1 MDRTLFDRRIPASH
15 KPRMLAAAALTALAL
30 SACGGGGGG
39 TGTGTSGPSLTAGGV
54 TAGVE
59 YDTTSSEPSLS
70 IKKGS
75 TAWDASPPDAD
86 VQAAPS
92 GWASSTRINAATGS
106 ETERFRVV
114 AKIASASDE
123 DYLAYG
129 YWNRHP
135 LDNLDD
141 YQPFYYGKTPYTG
154 NVVEQT
160 GGPVTYTG
168 GATGVYQTDTSDDAT
183 AVAGRFTADVSISAS
198 FGGNSEAASLRLGM
212 SNIVTRTSAGTAAG
226 PELNDILNIVG
237 LRATNVKDAS
247 FTGIGNTSAV
257 RWGGYF
263 YGPSGANPSGITG
276 WFEKLYTT
284 FRDGSSGGVFLNGAF
299 GAKKE

>member
-15 KPRMLAAAALTALAL
+15 KPRMLAAAASTALAL

-39 TGTGTSGPSLTAGGV
+39 GGGGTGTSGPSLTAGGV

-59 YDTTSSEPSLS
+59 YDTTNSEPSLS

-75 TAWDASPPDAD
+75 TVWDESPPDAD

-92 GWASSTRINAATGS
+92 GWASSTRIDKATGS

-129 YWNRHP
+129 YWNRVP
-135 LDNLDD
+135 LESLDG
-141 YQPFYYGKTPYTG
+141 YRPFYYGKTPYTG
-154 NVVEQT
+154 NVVERT
-160 GGPVTYTG
+160 GFVTYTG
-168 GATGVYQTDTSDDAT
+168 GATGVYQTSERGSAGT
-183 AVAGRFTADVSISAS
+183 AVAGRFTADVTLTAS
-198 FGGNSEAASLRLGM
+198 FGNSSDVPKLLFGIT
-212 SNIVTRTSAGTAAG
+212 NIATRTSDGMASG
-226 PELNDILNIVG
+226 PELSDIASTQLS
-237 LRATNVKDAS
+237 ATATASS
-247 FTGIGNTSAV
+247 FTGTGGNSGA
-257 RWGGYF
+257 RWGGQF
-263 YGPSGANPSGITG
+263 YGPSSGVPTGIAG
-276 WFEKLYTT
+276 WFKTVSAIYAGETETALLHGT
-284 FRDGSSGGVFLNGAF
+284 F